1 MGFLD
6 RAGEREGESVCE
18 LEEWETMELKSET
31 GKMKEGWVSG
41 QAETSSAKLEMP
53 VRHSDARKHLL
64 MR

>member
-18 LEEWETMELKSET
+18 LEEWETMEPKSEA

-41 QAETSSAKLEMP
+41 RQRLALLNWRCQLDIRMP
-53 VRHSDARKHLL
+53 GSIYS
-64 MR
+64 

>member
-1 MGFLD
+1 
-6 RAGEREGESVCE
+6 
-18 LEEWETMELKSET
+18 MELKSEA